1 MKVLIFGGTQFIG
14 RITVEALL
22 RDGHDV
28 VMFNR
33 GRTANPFGERPK
45 LRHVRCDRMD
55 DREGFRNAL
64 RNEGH
69 SAAIIDFIGFQEIYM
84 QDVLDALSPPSGMA
98 ETKQRFTTEHYIFVS
113 TDSVYW
119 TQKLPSA
126 EARLS
131 EDDARD
137 FSPSEMTKHLEYCH
151 LTSLG
156 DYQFRYGGN
165 KRGCERVLETAW
177 KESGFPYTILRLPDV
192 YGPYDNLGGFWE
204 LVQAVEMRRPVAT
217 NLQMGRTRLR
227 EGTGSKEPRRRRFCW
242 AFAEDVRDA
251 IMACLTK
258 GAVVHGST
266 MHIAHEEAVNIYE
279 TTMLVT
285 EAMGLEVE
293 DACFDDARESSF
305 PSTDY
310 GVLDVSR
317 ALRLLRPWRPTA
329 MREAVRRS
337 VKWFLTCTDHRRY
350 HRLVHRG
357 PRQYDDSMA
366 RCFVSSFRE
375 VKSCWVGAPDK
386 CTYLRDGPV
395 LLCDALPSCTGQAVL
410 AFMQRLMDQA
420 GEMQVVCQLQKGSE
434 IEHQTWTLRHF
445 AGHLLPQSEHAAA
458 YRLEEPHVLAKT
470 DLLQELSSPVADIHS
485 GGTEEPPG
493 RLLCMGGVGA
503 RTVLQ
508 KVAALKHAE
517 SPHLHNNGF
526 WDCALL
532 GRRKWRL
539 FPPDT
544 LPSDLCAGDALDKS
558 PVDCFVCGPDSQSV
572 HRQHTRFAPATSFE
586 CEQTM
591 GQAVAVPAGW
601 WYQTYDD
608 DRTLSISARYGHT
621 TTGNTAS
628 DTKAPAEYEEF
639 VPDVSKRTTAS
650 QCLSQQS
657 HREVCAL
664 PPKAVTEFLP
674 VD

>member
-1 MKVLIFGGTQFIG
+1 MKVFVFGGTQFIG

-22 RDGHDV
+22 RNGHDV

-33 GRTANPFGERPK
+33 GRTANPFGEHPK

-64 RNEGH
+64 RNEG
-69 SAAIIDFIGFQEIYM
+69 SSGAIIDFIGFQEMYM
-84 QDVLDALSPPSGMA
+84 QDVLDALSPLPRKTEA
-98 ETKQRFTTEHYIFVS
+98 KQQFTTEHYIFVS

-119 TQKLPSA
+119 TQRLPSA

-131 EDDARD
+131 EDDTRD
-137 FSPSEMTKHLEYCH
+137 FSPSEMTQHLEYCH
-151 LTSLG
+151 QTSLG

-165 KRGCERVLETAW
+165 KRSCERVLEAAW
-177 KESGFPYTILRLPDV
+177 EESGFPYTILRLPDV

-204 LVQAVEMRRPVAT
+204 LVQAVEMRRPIAT
-217 NLQMGRTRLR
+217 NLQTGRTRSR
-227 EGTGSKEPRRRRFCW
+227 EGTGLKDTRSRRFSW

-251 IMACLTK
+251 IMACLAK
-258 GAVVHGST
+258 GAAVHGST

-279 TTMLVT
+279 TTTLVS

-293 DACFDDARESSF
+293 DVCFDDGRDSSF

-337 VKWFLTCTDHRRY
+337 VKWFLSCKEHRRY

-357 PRQYDDSMA
+357 PRHYDDSMA
-366 RCFVSSFRE
+366 RCFASSFVE
-375 VKSCWVGAPDK
+375 VKSCWVGAPGK

-420 GEMQVVCQLQKGSE
+420 GEMQVVCQLQKGLE

-445 AGHLLPQSEHAAA
+445 AGHLLPQSEHKAA
-458 YRLEEPHVLAKT
+458 YRLEEPQVLAKT
-470 DLLQELSSPVADIHS
+470 DLLQELSSPVADILS
-485 GGTEEPPG
+485 DATEEPEG
-493 RLLCMGGVGA
+493 RILRMGGVGA
-503 RTVLQ
+503 RTMLQ
-508 KVAALKHAE
+508 KVATLKNA
-517 SPHLHNNGF
+517 HNGGF

-544 LPSDLCAGDALDKS
+544 LPSDLCADDSLDKS
-558 PVDCFVCGPDSQSV
+558 PVDCFICGPDKQAV
-572 HRQHTRFAPATSFE
+572 HLQYTRFAPATCFE

-591 GQAVAVPAGW
+591 GQAVVVPAGW

-608 DRTLSISARYGHT
+608 DRTLSVSASYEHKLI
-621 TTGNTAS
+621 GNTAS
-628 DTKAPAEYEEF
+628 DAKASVEF
-639 VPDVSKRTTAS
+639 VPGAWKGNIANQFT
-650 QCLSQQS
+650 SQQI
-657 HREVCAL
+657 
-664 PPKAVTEFLP
+664 EFVP